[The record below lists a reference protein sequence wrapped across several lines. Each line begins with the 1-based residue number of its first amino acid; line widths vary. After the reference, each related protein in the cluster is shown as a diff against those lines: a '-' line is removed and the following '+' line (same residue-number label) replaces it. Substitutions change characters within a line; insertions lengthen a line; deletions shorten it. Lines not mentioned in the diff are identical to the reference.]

1 MTRQPLKLGITG
13 SIGMGKTTI
22 AKEIGKFDYPIWDAD
37 SVVHKLYERGK
48 EGYDIISK
56 LAPEAVQVKSINR
69 EILTNL
75 ILKKPT
81 LLRQINHSINP
92 FINLHREK
100 FIDKNKN
107 KKLLV
112 FDIPLLFEN
121 SCELWLDKV
130 IVATA
135 PKLVQKKRVLARK
148 AMTENKFYHILACQI
163 DNEEK
168 IKKADYIIDTNTKRS
183 ILSKRI
189 VNILQ
194 EILDQ
199 HD

>member
-1 MTRQPLKLGITG
+1 
-13 SIGMGKTTI
+13 
-22 AKEIGKFDYPIWDAD
+22 
-37 SVVHKLYERGK
+37 
-48 EGYDIISK
+48 
-56 LAPEAVQVKSINR
+56 
-69 EILTNL
+69 
-75 ILKKPT
+75 
-81 LLRQINHSINP
+81 
-92 FINLHREK
+92 
-100 FIDKNKN
+100 
-107 KKLLV
+107 
-112 FDIPLLFEN
+112 
-121 SCELWLDKV
+121 
-130 IVATA
+130 
-135 PKLVQKKRVLARK
+135 VLARK